1 MNRKDSQTVRPGQP
15 APVGPAPSW
24 TSREAYL
31 LALVCLAVGLI
42 VGYIFRGSTPA
53 ASVTSAAA
61 PSSAPA
67 GKPAPA
73 SPQALAQLAAP
84 LHAAVQANPRN
95 VEALI
100 RLGNF
105 YFDNQAWAEAIEYY
119 SRALELR
126 PEDVNVRTDRGTAY
140 WYSGFPDK
148 AVEDYERSLSFQP
161 DHANTLFNLG
171 VVRLHGFGDA
181 AGAVAAWNKLLQL
194 HPQHPDRARI
204 ETLIAQARSGER

>member
-1 MNRKDSQTVRPGQP
+1 M
-15 APVGPAPSW
+15 
-24 TSREAYL
+24 
-31 LALVCLAVGLI
+31 VCLIVGLI
-42 VGYIFRGSTPA
+42 VGYLFRSTAPA
-53 ASVTSAAA
+53 TSVTSATS
-61 PSSAPA
+61 PSGVSA
-67 GKPAPA
+67 GKSTPT

-84 LHAAVQANPRN
+84 LLAAVKADPRN

-148 AVEDYERSLSFQP
+148 AVEDYERSLTYQP

-181 AGAVAAWNKLLQL
+181 AGAVAAWNKLLEL
-194 HPQHPDRARI
+194 HPQHPQRTRI
-204 ETLIAQARSGER
+204 ETLIAQARSSER